1 MGRGVSSWSPV
12 KDQCSLPGL
21 ASLQLS
27 LTQQTRLGAWA
38 LWDAHKPGLCL
49 PEDWILTETG
59 TGIVNLGIVS
69 IYELNVNRRTLR
81 ITEFASLKDKQILL
95 WFLFIFFW

>member
-27 LTQQTRLGAWA
+27 LTQQTRLGTRA

-59 TGIVNLGIVS
+59 TGINLGIVS
-69 IYELNVNRRTLR
+69 IYELNVSRRTLR
-81 ITEFASLKDKQILL
+81 ITEFTSLKNTQILL